1 MQVHYIL
8 IPLIA
13 IAVVMAGS
21 LITRSGIPWFRT
33 LRIPSWMPPAKIITG
48 VWTILFVLTSVSAVL
63 AWDASPSPGVTNYT
77 IYTGRTSA
85 VYAVH
90 FSAGTNLAFNYPPPR
105 LTNVVVTVSGL
116 GTNWSGT
123 NPAGM
128 RLWQGTNLTISK
140 RYQ

>member
-1 MQVHYIL
+1 MQAHYVL

-63 AWDASPSPGVTNYT
+63 AWDASPE
-77 IYTGRTSA
+77 RDRA
-85 VYAVH
+85 
-90 FSAGTNLAFNYPPPR
+90 
-105 LTNVVVTVSGL
+105 
-116 GTNWSGT
+116 
-123 NPAGM
+123 
-128 RLWQGTNLTISK
+128 
-140 RYQ
+140 